1 MEQWSSSTQSLSQ
14 LHPVHKETVDAVPN
28 SLPGRADI
36 ELEIYGMEGI
46 PEKDLKEHER
56 QKIAD
61 EAAEAGGAGPVP
73 KKPKTD
79 AGEGTSSQPQGQMP
93 TPAASMAPGPV
104 PGVPPAMQ
112 PMPGMPMMPPPMP
125 GMMPGQPGA
134 HGMPA
139 HMGMPPMVPGM
150 PPMMM
155 GMPPRPGMPMGPMG
169 PMGHMGVP
177 PGMVPPMHGHG
188 MPGPGGHGAMPP
200 SSQPPNIPPTSQPPS
215 TSAQQQMQ
223 QPPAKPLFP
232 AAAPTTTS
240 TTGPVGADFKP
251 LNAPSN
257 IGPQKLPP
265 AVSTA
270 APPTTS
276 APPNPAQKATVS
288 AAPSISKPST
298 SGGSTGGSTKLM
310 HPEPEDVSLEE
321 RRAQMPKYNRQMPPV
336 SVHAPAS
343 TSAPVQMPGQHS
355 APPVS
360 AHSMGGPPGH
370 GMAPPGHAG
379 PPFGGNMMPP
389 GNMPPN
395 MRPPMPPPMGH
406 PGKRPSASSHTFKRY
421 AHTKGDSGS
430 LSEDQTGRN
439 GKRSG
444 LFPNAS
450 QEKFL
455 AVEKTG
461 VSAQA
466 SGQEEEESG
475 ERKVPAPTAGGSE
488 EKEKNSNL
496 IPPFGSEM
504 PLRRWHRE
512 HPPLGSEMPLRRWH
526 REHRSRKE
534 TARSCRRPGLN
545 FLRTRRK
552 TPFPPGFDAAS
563 FLQWISSSLGL
574 PQASSSSRQPRD
586 VDGAVAS
593 TSRAGVVG
601 SGESIQVLKW
611 KSVRRREK
619 ITFF

>member
-1 MEQWSSSTQSLSQ
+1 MGRKKKKQMKPWCWYCNREFEDEKILMQHQRAKHFKCHICHKKLYSGPGLAIHCVQ
-14 LHPVHKETVDAVPN
+14 VHKETVDAVPN

-61 EAAEAGGAGPVP
+61 EAAEAGGAGPLP

-79 AGEGTSSQPQGQMP
+79 AGEGTSAQPQGQMP

-112 PMPGMPMMPPPMP
+112 HMPGMPMMPPPMP
-125 GMMPGQPGA
+125 GMMPGQHGGP
-134 HGMPA
+134 GMPT

-150 PPMMM
+150 PHMMM
-155 GMPPRPGMPMGPMG
+155 GMPPRPGMMGPMG

-177 PGMVPPMHGHG
+177 PMVPPMHGHHG
-188 MPGPGGHGAMPP
+188 MPGPGGHGALPP
-200 SSQPPNIPPTSQPPS
+200 SSQPPNVPPTSQPPS
-215 TSAQQQMQ
+215 TSAQQMQ

-265 AVSTA
+265 ATT
-270 APPTTS
+270 APPLTTS
-276 APPNPAQKATVS
+276 APLNPAQKATVS

-343 TSAPVQMPGQHS
+343 TSAPVQMGQQHA

-360 AHSMGGPPGH
+360 AHSMGPPGH
-370 GMAPPGHAG
+370 GMGPPVHG

-406 PGKRPSASSHTFKRY
+406 PG
-421 AHTKGDSGS
+421 GM
-430 LSEDQTGRN
+430 
-439 GKRSG
+439 
-444 LFPNAS
+444 
-450 QEKFL
+450 
-455 AVEKTG
+455 
-461 VSAQA
+461 
-466 SGQEEEESG
+466 
-475 ERKVPAPTAGGSE
+475 GG
-488 EKEKNSNL
+488 
-496 IPPFGSEM
+496 PPPQGMAMGPGGMPFGGPPRGPPNM
-504 PLRRWHRE
+504 PFQ
-512 HPPLGSEMPLRRWH
+512 G
-526 REHRSRKE
+526 
-534 TARSCRRPGLN
+534 PGG
-545 FLRTRRK
+545 
-552 TPFPPGFDAAS
+552 PGMPPGMRPPMMA
-563 FLQWISSSLGL
+563 
-574 PQASSSSRQPRD
+574 PQGRY
-586 VDGAVAS
+586 
-593 TSRAGVVG
+593 
-601 SGESIQVLKW
+601 
-611 KSVRRREK
+611 
-619 ITFF
+619 

>member
-1 MEQWSSSTQSLSQ
+1 MGRKKKKQMKPWCWYCNREFEDEKILMQHQRAKHFKCHICHKKLYSGPGLAIHCVQ
-14 LHPVHKETVDAVPN
+14 VHKETVDAVPN

-112 PMPGMPMMPPPMP
+112 PMPGPTLANEDLFAYSSVAATGDSNRNADDAPSHARYDARTAGCPRYACSHGHAPH
-125 GMMPGQPGA
+125 GTWHASYDDGHAAKTRDAYGSNGTYGA
-134 HGMPA
+134 YGGSPRHGS
-139 HMGMPPMVPGM
+139 
-150 PPMMM
+150 
-155 GMPPRPGMPMGPMG
+155 
-169 PMGHMGVP
+169 
-177 PGMVPPMHGHG
+177 PMHGHG

-270 APPTTS
+270 APPAMS

-360 AHSMGGPPGH
+360 AHSMGGPPSH

-406 PGKRPSASSHTFKRY
+406 P
-421 AHTKGDSGS
+421 
-430 LSEDQTGRN
+430 
-439 GKRSG
+439 
-444 LFPNAS
+444 
-450 QEKFL
+450 
-455 AVEKTG
+455 
-461 VSAQA
+461 
-466 SGQEEEESG
+466 
-475 ERKVPAPTAGGSE
+475 AGMAG
-488 EKEKNSNL
+488 
-496 IPPFGSEM
+496 PPPQGMGMGPGGMPFGGPPRGPPNM
-504 PLRRWHRE
+504 PFQ
-512 HPPLGSEMPLRRWH
+512 GG
-526 REHRSRKE
+526 
-534 TARSCRRPGLN
+534 PGM
-545 FLRTRRK
+545 
-552 TPFPPGFDAAS
+552 PPGMRPPMMA
-563 FLQWISSSLGL
+563 
-574 PQASSSSRQPRD
+574 PQGRY
-586 VDGAVAS
+586 
-593 TSRAGVVG
+593 
-601 SGESIQVLKW
+601 
-611 KSVRRREK
+611 
-619 ITFF
+619 

>member
-1 MEQWSSSTQSLSQ
+1 MGRKKKKQMKPWCWYCNREFEDEKILMQHQRAKHFKCHICHKKLYSGPGLAIHCVQ
-14 LHPVHKETVDAVPN
+14 VHKETVDAVPN

-61 EAAEAGGAGPVP
+61 EAAEAGGGAAGPVP

-79 AGEGTSSQPQGQMP
+79 AGEGTSAQPQGQMP
-93 TPAASMAPGPV
+93 SPAASMAPGPV

-112 PMPGMPMMPPPMP
+112 HMPGMPMMPPPMP
-125 GMMPGQPGA
+125 GMMPGQHGA
-134 HGMPA
+134 PGMPT

-169 PMGHMGVP
+169 PMGMGVP

-188 MPGPGGHGAMPP
+188 MHGPGGPGGMPP
-200 SSQPPNIPPTSQPPS
+200 SSQPHSAPPTSQPPS
-215 TSAQQQMQ
+215 TSAQQMQ

-265 AVSTA
+265 TTTA
-270 APPTTS
+270 APLSTS
-276 APPNPAQKATVS
+276 APPNPTQTRQATVS

-343 TSAPVQMPGQHS
+343 TSAPAPMGQPHA

-360 AHSMGGPPGH
+360 AHAMGPPGH
-370 GMAPPGHAG
+370 GMAPPGHA

-406 PGKRPSASSHTFKRY
+406 PGKRPSASSLTHVVRT
-421 AHTKGDSGS
+421 HKGRSAGRVSHATCIPCTPCRLKGPPVYRVLPVDLRDGLYTVYS
-430 LSEDQTGRN
+430 L
-439 GKRSG
+439 
-444 LFPNAS
+444 
-450 QEKFL
+450 
-455 AVEKTG
+455 
-461 VSAQA
+461 
-466 SGQEEEESG
+466 
-475 ERKVPAPTAGGSE
+475 
-488 EKEKNSNL
+488 
-496 IPPFGSEM
+496 
-504 PLRRWHRE
+504 
-512 HPPLGSEMPLRRWH
+512 
-526 REHRSRKE
+526 
-534 TARSCRRPGLN
+534 
-545 FLRTRRK
+545 
-552 TPFPPGFDAAS
+552 
-563 FLQWISSSLGL
+563 
-574 PQASSSSRQPRD
+574 
-586 VDGAVAS
+586 
-593 TSRAGVVG
+593 
-601 SGESIQVLKW
+601 
-611 KSVRRREK
+611 
-619 ITFF
+619 